1 MSGHVDSCLCWTK
14 DEYKYVVVGGD
25 VQVNF
30 PCINLEGEFLPVYF
44 KIDAEPTG
52 TEQSRTTMTVV
63 KQQGRG
69 EKREK

>member
-1 MSGHVDSCLCWTK
+1 M
-14 DEYKYVVVGGD
+14 VVGGD

-30 PCINLEGEFLPVYF
+30 PCINLEGEFLTVYF

-52 TEQSRTTMTVV
+52 TDQSRTTMNVV
-63 KQQGRG
+63 KQRRG